1 MRPAPSTALALDRLA
16 APRPLGKNKSWRS
29 TEVVRGIYMDIMIY
43 IYIFNID
50 EDEDKIEDVGCIYIT
65 NHMKF

>member
-43 IYIFNID
+43 IYSTLMRMRIRLRMW
-50 EDEDKIEDVGCIYIT
+50 GIYIT